1 MVATAGLILG
11 GVLAT
16 AALAASTN
24 FAELATSPEA
34 AGDAPHSVAAADLDG
49 DSDQDLAFPNFGAG
63 VVTVLRNN
71 GAGNFTEFPA
81 SPEGV
86 GNSPAA
92 VAAADLDGDGDRDLA
107 VANASD
113 SDVAILRNNGAGN
126 FTELG
131 SSPET
136 VGTSPFSIVAADLD
150 GDGDRDLA
158 TANLESANLTV
169 LRNNGAGNFT
179 EPGSS
184 PEPIGTD
191 SFSVVAADLDGDG
204 DQDLAT
210 ASRFSSTVTVLR
222 NNGGANFTEP
232 GSSPEAVDALPRA
245 LVAADLDGDGD
256 SDLAVATE
264 QLDEI
269 TTLRNNGAANF
280 TEFGSSPEIA
290 GDRPFGITAADF
302 DADTDQ
308 DLAVVNTEESTATI
322 LRNNGSANFAEPGSS
337 PEPTGVGPFAIA
349 AADLDGD
356 SDPDLAAANFG
367 GDSTTILRNR

>member
-1 MVATAGLILG
+1 M
-11 GVLAT
+11 
-16 AALAASTN
+16 
-24 FAELATSPEA
+24 
-34 AGDAPHSVAAADLDG
+34 
-49 DSDQDLAFPNFGAG
+49 
-63 VVTVLRNN
+63 
-71 GAGNFTEFPA
+71 
-81 SPEGV
+81 
-86 GNSPAA
+86 
-92 VAAADLDGDGDRDLA
+92 
-107 VANASD
+107 ANASD

-150 GDGDRDLA
+150 GDGDQDLA

-184 PEPIGTD
+184 PEPIGID

-222 NNGGANFTEP
+222 NTGAANFTEP
-232 GSSPEAVDALPRA
+232 GSSPEAVDAFPRA

-269 TTLRNNGAANF
+269 TTMRNNGTGNF

-308 DLAVVNTEESTATI
+308 DLAVINTEASSATI
-322 LRNNGSANFAEPGSS
+322 LRNDGSADFTEPGSS
-337 PEPTGVGPFAIA
+337 PEPTGVGPFGIT

-356 SDPDLAAANFG
+356 SDPDLATANFG